1 MSSKVK
7 WGGIAGLVAA
17 ALLIVSAILNQ
28 MYPVQQT
35 YGSAVSYLYLG
46 VALAA

>member
-17 ALLIVSAILNQ
+17 ALWGTVPQLSSSQSLR
-28 MYPVQQT
+28 
-35 YGSAVSYLYLG
+35 LG
-46 VALAA
+46 RGEMP